1 MSSDFKRRLPGPLFW
16 LSLAWIVLAAGLAL
30 FADWLP
36 LVHFE
41 QMDFSHPAAAPGT
54 VSMESGGIHL
64 LGTDTLGRDVI
75 SRLIFGSRVSLT
87 VGLVAPAIGMAIGGF
102 LGMLA
107 GFYRGRTESMIM
119 GAMDV
124 ILAFPALVLLLAM
137 AFYIGRGMG
146 NLLITLGFLSVPAF
160 CRVARASTLAISQR
174 EFVTAARMLGTT
186 DTAILLK
193 EVLPNIFA
201 GLAVYG
207 LFVAAHMIVAEG
219 ALSFLGLGIP
229 PPTPSWGGM
238 IAEGKEVLEEA
249 PHLSLMPA
257 GAMFLTVL
265 SLNLKG
271 DILRRF
277 LDSREGQL

>member
-36 LVHFE
+36 LVPFE

-265 SLNLKG
+265 SLNLMG

>member
-1 MSSDFKRRLPGPLFW
+1 MGNG
-16 LSLAWIVLAAGLAL
+16 V
-30 FADWLP
+30 
-36 LVHFE
+36 
-41 QMDFSHPAAAPGT
+41 
-54 VSMESGGIHL
+54 IHL
-64 LGTDTLGRDVI
+64 MGTDTMGRDIV
-75 SRLIFGSRVSLT
+75 SRLVFGSRVSLT
-87 VGLVAPAIGMAIGGF
+87 VGLVAPAIGMTIGGF
-102 LGMLA
+102 FGMLA

-160 CRVARASTLAISQR
+160 CRVARASTLAVSGR
-174 EFVTAARMLGTT
+174 EFIMAARMLGTT
-186 DTAILLK
+186 DIAILLK
-193 EVLPNIFA
+193 EVLPNIFP

-249 PHLSLMPA
+249 PYLSFAPA

-265 SLNLKG
+265 SLNLLG

-277 LDSREGQL
+277 LDTREGQL